1 MTQKKGVAPNETV
14 VVAAGG
20 GDTWRVLMVTLAI
33 QAMVSMAVLTVP
45 AVAPAFAEERGIPV
59 SLLGYFL
66 GLVYLGAIVAS
77 LISGQAVRKYG
88 AIRLSQIGLVLC
100 MLGLLCVF
108 LPSAWAAA
116 FGAVMIGLGY
126 GPITPASSHLLA
138 INTPAHRAGLVF
150 SLKQTGVP
158 LGGMLAGSIAPPL
171 TTMYGANF
179 AILVVAAVCLLCVF
193 LAQPLHH
200 THDADRMSSSPLRIG
215 HLFRPLFMV
224 LAQRNLRKLVSTSFV
239 FSGVQLCLAGYLVTY
254 LHTELGYSLIS
265 AGIALSAAQ
274 MGGIFGRILWGY
286 VADRF
291 LGATWTLIALS
302 LAMAFGAVATG
313 FLEAEVPWLLLLA
326 LVIAFGASATGW
338 NGVYLAAVAR
348 RAPAGM
354 AGAVTGGALSVT
366 YLGVVLVPA
375 AFGFVSDIAGSFS
388 AAYIWLALPIL
399 ACGLLLWT
407 DRGQTA

>member
-1 MTQKKGVAPNETV
+1 
-14 VVAAGG
+14 
-20 GDTWRVLMVTLAI
+20 
-33 QAMVSMAVLTVP
+33 
-45 AVAPAFAEERGIPV
+45 
-59 SLLGYFL
+59 
-66 GLVYLGAIVAS
+66 
-77 LISGQAVRKYG
+77 
-88 AIRLSQIGLVLC
+88 
-100 MLGLLCVF
+100 
-108 LPSAWAAA
+108 
-116 FGAVMIGLGY
+116 
-126 GPITPASSHLLA
+126 
-138 INTPAHRAGLVF
+138 
-150 SLKQTGVP
+150 
-158 LGGMLAGSIAPPL
+158 
-171 TTMYGANF
+171 YGANF

-200 THDADRMSSSPLRIG
+200 SHDSDRMSSSPLRIG

-224 LAQRNLRKLVSTSFV
+224 LAKRNLRKLVSTSFV

-354 AGAVTGGALSVT
+354 AGAVTGGALSVAG
-366 YLGVVLVPA
+366 LVVVIVPE
-375 AFGFVSDIAGSFS
+375 AFGFVSGIAGSFS
-388 AAYIWLALPIL
+388 GAYIWLALPIL

>member
-108 LPSAWAAA
+108 LLSAWAAA

-179 AILVVAAVCLLCVF
+179 AILVVAAACLLCVF
-193 LAQPLHH
+193 LAQPLHPH
-200 THDADRMSSSPLRIG
+200 P
-215 HLFRPLFMV
+215 
-224 LAQRNLRKLVSTSFV
+224 
-239 FSGVQLCLAGYLVTY
+239 
-254 LHTELGYSLIS
+254 
-265 AGIALSAAQ
+265 
-274 MGGIFGRILWGY
+274 
-286 VADRF
+286 
-291 LGATWTLIALS
+291 
-302 LAMAFGAVATG
+302 
-313 FLEAEVPWLLLLA
+313 
-326 LVIAFGASATGW
+326 
-338 NGVYLAAVAR
+338 
-348 RAPAGM
+348 
-354 AGAVTGGALSVT
+354 
-366 YLGVVLVPA
+366 
-375 AFGFVSDIAGSFS
+375 
-388 AAYIWLALPIL
+388 
-399 ACGLLLWT
+399 
-407 DRGQTA
+407 